1 MPALLRDVQP
11 RSNEGRI
18 PSNGYHTSPKFVS
31 DSLGVVRRA
40 YTKNALHSITSQQN
54 NSNHQASDLVIRAI
68 MPPDCE
74 QYSSPSLYRL
84 CLCSYVRGGCEF
96 VGRFSRRYKVLFHLS
111 RPVYSTA
118 TPDFAKL
125 PPCVSGSDLCTQVG
139 LRWQEFHPQKEW
151 RRLDSAC

>member
-1 MPALLRDVQP
+1 MPALLRDVQS

-18 PSNGYHTSPKFVS
+18 PSNGYHTSPKFVN

-84 CLCSYVRGGCEF
+84 RLCSYVRGGCEF
-96 VGRFSRRYKVLFHLS
+96 VGRFSRRLRCCSTCLDQYTVLPRRTSQSCPLCERFKPLHS
-111 RPVYSTA
+111 GGIEMAGV
-118 TPDFAKL
+118 
-125 PPCVSGSDLCTQVG
+125 PPPERVA
-139 LRWQEFHPQKEW
+139 P
-151 RRLDSAC
+151 A